1 MSTNE
6 LNLKFGIKIRKQLSK
21 RGWTEES
28 VREVINK
35 PVRTKPT
42 RDVRHRRDGTQEN
55 APATAY
61 YQNDSN
67 YVVCNDLTGE
77 VVQISN
83 TFDPE
88 WIDTLVF

>member
-1 MSTNE
+1 MLSNE
-6 LNLKFGIKIRKQLSK
+6 LKPKFSIKIRKQLSK

-28 VREVINK
+28 VREVINR
-35 PVRTKPT
+35 PVHTKPT

-55 APATAY
+55 APATVY

-67 YVVCNDLTGE
+67 YVICNDLTGD

-83 TFDPE
+83 IFDPE
-88 WIDTLVF
+88 WRDPLM